1 MGESTLISQSI
12 NTITMQSFDSLYEFE
27 NIPDDEF
34 DIMAEDEIQQVGPK
48 LNEVF
53 HEGKL
58 ETKVG
63 INESKLKANVSVDK
77 SNDKTQNISFNTE
90 DGKFPAK
97 GVACNIC
104 SKYFNKV
111 EGLRRHQNIH
121 QPVRAKYQCKFCDKS
136 YSTSSNVA
144 THTVV
149 HTGEKKYQC
158 TFCELNFFR
167 SDSLSRHEKIHTNE
181 KPYSCNECG
190 KT

>member
-121 QPVRAKYQCKFCDKS
+121 QSVRAKYQCKFCD
-136 YSTSSNVA
+136 V
-144 THTVV
+144 
-149 HTGEKKYQC
+149 
-158 TFCELNFFR
+158 NFFR
-167 SDSLSRHEKIHTNE
+167 SDSLSRHERIHTNE
-181 KPYSCNECG
+181 KPYSCKECG